1 MSYEELEKSLEFVSE
16 ERLKLLKQVDLLE
29 TELKDLKA
37 DIIRLYHTMTA
48 LDSINEIENN
58 EIELL

>member
-37 DIIRLYHTMTA
+37 DIIRLYHTMMA